1 MKRSEQ
7 WFGRAG
13 WLAAAVAACV
23 AWRSPGPV
31 LPEST
36 GHAAEE
42 ASAGECVTTGT
53 LVSID
58 TQGRRQAYVLADDR
72 MVEALAALR
81 SAERR
86 VAAAPKASTPEPVVL
101 EPEPIQ
107 VSVEPSDLDPIIPLA
122 TPRETST
129 APMDP
134 DLPMLTRPQPS

>member
-23 AWRSPGPV
+23 AWRSPRPV
-31 LPEST
+31 VPQ
-36 GHAAEE
+36 AAEPAVQD

-86 VAAAPKASTPEPVVL
+86 VASAPKSSIPDPVIPES
-101 EPEPIQ
+101 EPIQ
-107 VSVEPSDLDPIIPLA
+107 VTVEPSDLDPIIPLA
-122 TPRETST
+122 TPRETSA
-129 APMDP
+129 APVDP